1 MALKPFLLCLS
12 CVFIFSSCYYEKV
25 KPDDRWDLS
34 ERTRDS
40 LAFLSHH
47 YYGLNYNFQIVGD
60 SLVLLR
66 ERPTFRTASCGDS
79 LVVRKGARLVV
90 ADFMTLSVD
99 SIDSV
104 WVKVAHDQQ
113 LMGWIH
119 EKQLLDN
126 VVPDDSI
133 SQFIHVFSNKHLLYF
148 LSAFAVLF
156 VLYMARKMQRKPFRT
171 VHIHDIAS
179 FYPTGLCLTMSG
191 AATLYASIQN
201 FVPQTWIQF
210 YYQPTLNPFGVPLIL
225 SCFLVCVWMI
235 LILVLASVDDVR
247 RQLSFPESFLY
258 LLGLSGVCMLCYLF
272 FSITTLYYIGYPCF
286 VIYVFWALRRYF
298 RQSYSCYVCGSCG
311 AKIRT
316 KGKCPRC
323 GAWNE

>member
-104 WVKVAHDQQ
+104 WV
-113 LMGWIH
+113 
-119 EKQLLDN
+119 
-126 VVPDDSI
+126 
-133 SQFIHVFSNKHLLYF
+133 
-148 LSAFAVLF
+148 
-156 VLYMARKMQRKPFRT
+156 
-171 VHIHDIAS
+171 
-179 FYPTGLCLTMSG
+179 
-191 AATLYASIQN
+191 
-201 FVPQTWIQF
+201 
-210 YYQPTLNPFGVPLIL
+210 
-225 SCFLVCVWMI
+225 
-235 LILVLASVDDVR
+235 
-247 RQLSFPESFLY
+247 
-258 LLGLSGVCMLCYLF
+258 
-272 FSITTLYYIGYPCF
+272 
-286 VIYVFWALRRYF
+286 
-298 RQSYSCYVCGSCG
+298 
-311 AKIRT
+311 
-316 KGKCPRC
+316 
-323 GAWNE
+323 

>member
-148 LSAFAVLF
+148 LFDLT
-156 VLYMARKMQRKPFRT
+156 YQ
-171 VHIHDIAS
+171 
-179 FYPTGLCLTMSG
+179 CLH
-191 AATLYASIQN
+191 Q
-201 FVPQTWIQF
+201 
-210 YYQPTLNPFGVPLIL
+210 
-225 SCFLVCVWMI
+225 
-235 LILVLASVDDVR
+235 
-247 RQLSFPESFLY
+247 E
-258 LLGLSGVCMLCYLF
+258 
-272 FSITTLYYIGYPCF
+272 
-286 VIYVFWALRRYF
+286 
-298 RQSYSCYVCGSCG
+298 
-311 AKIRT
+311 
-316 KGKCPRC
+316 
-323 GAWNE
+323 

>member
-66 ERPTFRTASCGDS
+66 ERP
-79 LVVRKGARLVV
+79 V

-210 YYQPTLNPFGVPLIL
+210 YYQPTLNPFGIPLIL